1 MGRFL
6 RVPVLS
12 LLFGSLVAL
21 PAIAQTAVEL
31 YEQGVAARQEQRF
44 DEAVAALERSLALE
58 PGNAD
63 ALVQLGFARLGSGD
77 LEGARGAF
85 DAALAIAPDYAD
97 ARFGL
102 AQVSF
107 REGDPAT
114 AASLIDPLVA
124 ADPGN
129 TEFLALRASIAAAG
143 QGSAEPW
150 RWRLDLGGELSDLS
164 GGRSSWTDSSSALT
178 YRFDERTSTGLRL
191 RHAYRSRAHD
201 VQIEGRVDH
210 RVTDRLAVY
219 GLLAFTPDAD
229 FLARSSF
236 GGGASFRP
244 FDGAGLLGPAVLSVD
259 GRYDV
264 FSSTD
269 VWTIA
274 PGLQVFTPDET
285 VAVTG
290 RWIHAEDDRGTIAD
304 GYSVRLDWTATD
316 RLRLFAG
323 YADAPE
329 ISDGQLDDTA
339 TTFGGLSFDV
349 DDRLTLSGS
358 YAHERRETFDRDTF
372 AVGLSLRF

>member
-1 MGRFL
+1 MGRSLSLSF
-6 RVPVLS
+6 LS
-12 LLFGSLVAL
+12 LLLVSFVAV
-21 PAIAQTAVEL
+21 PAVAQTAGEL
-31 YEQGVAARQEQRF
+31 YEQGVTARQEQRF

-63 ALVQLGFARLGSGD
+63 ALVQLGFARLGTGD
-77 LEGARGAF
+77 LPGARGAF

-97 ARFGL
+97 ASFGL

-107 REGDPAT
+107 REGDRET
-114 AASLIDPLVA
+114 AAGLIEPLVA
-124 ADPGN
+124 ANPDN
-129 TEFLALRASIAAAG
+129 AEFLALEASIDAAR
-143 QGSAEPW
+143 QGGVETW
-150 RWRLDLGGELSDLS
+150 RWRLDLGSEISDLS
-164 GGRSSWTDSSSALT
+164 GGRPSWTDSSSAIT
-178 YRFDERTSTGLRL
+178 YRFDERTSAGLRL

-201 VQIEGRVDH
+201 WQVEGRVDH
-210 RVTDRLAVY
+210 RFTDRFAAY
-219 GLLAFTPDAD
+219 GLVAFTPDAD

-236 GGGASFRP
+236 GGGTSVRV
-244 FDGAGLLGPAVLSVD
+244 FDGIGSLGPAVLSID

-269 VWTIA
+269 VWTVA
-274 PGLQVFTPDET
+274 PGLQLFTPDERF
-285 VAVTG
+285 ALTG
-290 RWIHAEDDRGTIAD
+290 RWIHAEDDRGTVAD
-304 GYSVRLDWTATD
+304 GYSLRADWTATD

-349 DDRLTLSGS
+349 SDGLSISGS
-358 YAHERRETFDRDTF
+358 YAHEQRETFDRDTF